1 MIQTYLGDQL
11 PLGIGQGL
19 FVLLAG
25 EACKNGGQLQ
35 VRQERRDPLV
45 NGWAE

>member
-35 VRQERRDPLV
+35 SETGTERPV
-45 NGWAE
+45 SEWAE